1 MPAATAAEAM
11 WSLAPAR
18 RALGRAAGLFQS
30 NATPSPRIV
39 TGMQLNARAGLCTK
53 PTEDKAAPESKS
65 GYSFKVPG
73 HKPTDWEKRLLLW
86 GGRFKKEEDIPEIV
100 SFEMVDSAKNRV
112 RVKVS
117 YIMIALTIMGC
128 VTMVVSGKRA
138 VSRHESLAGMNL
150 EKKARLR
157 EDSHAED
164 VAKAE

>member
-1 MPAATAAEAM
+1 M
-11 WSLAPAR
+11 WSLVPAR

-30 NATPSPRIV
+30 NAIPSPRIV
-39 TGMQLNARAGLCTK
+39 PGMQLKARAGLCTK
-53 PTEDKAAPESKS
+53 PTEDKTAPESKGP

-100 SFEMVDSAKNRV
+100 SFEMIDSAKNRV

-128 VTMVVSGKRA
+128 ITMVVSGKRA
-138 VSRHESLAGMNL
+138 VGRHESLAGMNL
-150 EKKARLR
+150 ERKARLR
-157 EDSHAED
+157 EESQAGDA
-164 VAKAE
+164 AKAE